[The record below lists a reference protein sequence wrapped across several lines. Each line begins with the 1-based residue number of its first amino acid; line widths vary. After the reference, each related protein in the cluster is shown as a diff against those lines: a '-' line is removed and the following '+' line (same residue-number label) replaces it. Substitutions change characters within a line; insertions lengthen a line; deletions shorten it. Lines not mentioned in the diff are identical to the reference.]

1 MTENILKP
9 LNCVNDAN
17 GNTFRPFELN
27 GEIIY
32 HYPLNYTMTDEVEAK
47 KEMMKLCMS
56 IRNKTGIELIPED
69 IPKIL
74 KNGGKIIS

>member
-1 MTENILKP
+1 MAEHILKP
-9 LNCVNDAN
+9 LNCINDAN
-17 GNTFRPFELN
+17 GNTFRPFSLD

-32 HYPLNYTMTDEVEAK
+32 HYPLNQAMLDDTVAK
-47 KEMMKLCMS
+47 KETMKLCIA
-56 IRNKTGIELIPED
+56 IRNKIGIELTPED